1 MRRQSLLIIGI
12 SLSTA
17 FGMTA
22 SYEAQSA
29 GGQCTVQDRLQLHQA
44 GYTVV
49 EVEDMCGQQSS
60 NVLPSSPWGILA
72 GEGQNRWV
80 QWCVT
85 PQGRCWLNPATSY
98 GYAVGAPCNCYM
110 PWGSYG
116 GVAE

>member
-1 MRRQSLLIIGI
+1 MRRLSLLIILI
-12 SLSTA
+12 SLSTVFA
-17 FGMTA
+17 MTA
-22 SYEAQSA
+22 PYEAQSA

-44 GYTVV
+44 GYTMV
-49 EVEDMCGQQSS
+49 EVEDMCARQSS

-98 GYAVGAPCNCYM
+98 GYAVGAPCNCSM
-110 PWGSYG
+110 LWGSYG